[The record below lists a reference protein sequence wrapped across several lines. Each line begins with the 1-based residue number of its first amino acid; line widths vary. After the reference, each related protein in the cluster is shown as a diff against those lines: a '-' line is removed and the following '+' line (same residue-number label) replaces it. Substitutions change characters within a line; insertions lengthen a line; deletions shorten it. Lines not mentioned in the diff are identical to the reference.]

1 MKTFVKNYIGK
12 GTQVNGLKIVKVTL
26 KMEDVMKHVYE
37 KEGKQYLTFELAE
50 LKETD
55 KFERTHTCYVST
67 LSDVPGNTSSA
78 NKAPGKKR
86 TAKK

>member
-12 GTQVNGLKIVKVTL
+12 GTQVNGLNIVKITL

-50 LKETD
+50 LKEAD

-67 LSDVPGNTSSA
+67 LSETTGKEPSS
-78 NKAPGKKR
+78 NKTP
-86 TAKK
+86 AKKKASKK